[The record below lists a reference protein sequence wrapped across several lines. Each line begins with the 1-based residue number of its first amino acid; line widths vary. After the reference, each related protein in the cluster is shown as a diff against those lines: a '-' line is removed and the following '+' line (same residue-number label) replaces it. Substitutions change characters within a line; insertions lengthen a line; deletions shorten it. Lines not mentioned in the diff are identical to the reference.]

1 MILDLP
7 YLTVICVFGEGEV
20 ADIVS
25 GKILVDSG
33 TIFIAK
39 QYVPKDVFTCTIFYQ
54 AENIGG

>member
-1 MILDLP
+1 
-7 YLTVICVFGEGEV
+7 V